1 MNGPYRQAA
10 AAMAMALCLALSP
23 AAPHAPALAATTAVP
38 PSSIRQ
44 APSFF
49 RTHVG
54 RFEVTALLDGTHPF
68 PASTVAVDA
77 RPGEVERLLAD
88 QFLPAPFE
96 GMINA
101 FLVNLG
107 DRLVLIDTG
116 AGDLYGKEGGG
127 LVGVLAAAGYS
138 TDQIDDIYITHLHE
152 DHAGGLLRGGK
163 PVFPKA
169 IVHVS
174 QADFDFWTNDS
185 NKASVSPLLQP
196 FFPAI
201 QKVLK
206 PYISAGR
213 VKPFAPDAEFGS
225 GLSAISAPGHTPGH
239 SFFRLQDASATML
252 FWGDTVHMAPVQ
264 FPEPD
269 IAIKYDWNVPE
280 AIAARKAI
288 LAEAADKGWLVAAA
302 HISFPGIGHVTKL
315 PHGAYQWLP
324 VNYTLNR

>member
-1 MNGPYRQAA
+1 MKPEVFHRHAANQVFLDDSFQHILGAGMVPDAVRPDDCDRPGLANLQTIGFGPLHAA
-10 AAMAMALCLALSP
+10 AADQSQFLEPLLEVVPS
-23 AAPHAPALAATTAVP
+23 ALAGF
-38 PSSIRQ
+38 PS
-44 APSFF
+44 A
-49 RTHVG
+49 
-54 RFEVTALLDGTHPF
+54 
-68 PASTVAVDA
+68 
-77 RPGEVERLLAD
+77 
-88 QFLPAPFE
+88 
-96 GMINA
+96 A
-101 FLVNLG
+101 FLLFGHRAEEYLSLDRVATDGAKRLF
-107 DRLVLIDTG
+107 RLVDVRCGHRTCFARGSAL
-116 AGDLYGKEGGG
+116 GK
-127 LVGVLAAAGYS
+127 
-138 TDQIDDIYITHLHE
+138 
-152 DHAGGLLRGGK
+152 RK
-163 PVFPKA
+163 R
-169 IVHVS
+169 
-174 QADFDFWTNDS
+174 
-185 NKASVSPLLQP
+185 QP

-225 GLSAISAPGHTPGH
+225 GLRAISAPGHTPGH